1 MERAER
7 QLPAFATASQN
18 AAAMAK
24 LLDALLAPST
34 DGVGEMY
41 QRLKSILGT
50 AIAQQVKSS
59 L

>member
-18 AAAMAK
+18 ASAMAK